1 MEAATPTA
9 IPPPKLSPSN
19 LDVVVV
25 VVGLSVVGFVFGV
38 DIVDVTSDVVMF
50 FGSVVIGLIVVGS
63 VVTLGLVVVI
73 FGDMVV
79 ILEDVVVIFGD
90 MVVILLSNT

>member
-1 MEAATPTA
+1 MVAAIPTA
-9 IPPPKLSPSN
+9 IPPPKLPPLN

-38 DIVDVTSDVVMF
+38 DIVDITSDVVMF
-50 FGSVVIGLIVVGS
+50 IGSI
-63 VVTLGLVVVI
+63 VTLGLIVVI

-79 ILEDVVVIFGD
+79 ILKYVVLFGD
-90 MVVILLSNT
+90 MLVTLLSNT